1 VSALGKVRVLFPM
14 ISGLNE
20 LHQARRILEDVKEDL
35 RLDGLPFDPE
45 IEVGIMVE
53 IPSAVVIADLLAQEV
68 DFFSIGT
75 NDLIQYLLA
84 IDRVNEH
91 VSYLYKPLHPAV
103 LRIIKR
109 IIDVAHAAGIRVN
122 MCGEMAGEAFYTP
135 ILVGFGIDELSMN
148 ALSLLRVKKVIRL
161 ISHLDSVQLVDTIL
175 RFSTWLEIDAF
186 LRRELSERYGG
197 EIPDLRDPTQ

>member
-1 VSALGKVRVLFPM
+1 M
-14 ISGLNE
+14 ISGMNE
-20 LHQARRILEDVKEDL
+20 IYQIKKIMSEVKDEL
-35 RLDGLPFDPE
+35 IAQGIPFDPS

-53 IPSAVVIADLLAQEV
+53 IPSAVIIADLLAQEV

-103 LRIIKR
+103 LRIIKK
-109 IIDVAHAAGIRVN
+109 IVEAAHSAGIKVS
-122 MCGEMAGEAFYTP
+122 MCGEMAGEPFYTP

-148 ALSLLRVKKVIRL
+148 AQSILKVKKTIRT
-161 ISHLDSVQLVDTIL
+161 INYRECQQLVEKIL
-175 RFSTWLEIDAF
+175 EFSTAREIENF
-186 LRRELSERYGG
+186 LQKELSSRYSGTL
-197 EIPDLRDPTQ
+197 PDLQFSK